1 MTCSTPF
8 PENLLRDIAGEQW
21 QYALPHDINATI
33 SYIAARM
40 PETEQ
45 KIFDIRYI
53 QRTPRSKI
61 AQTLNLTED
70 QIRNIENKILRH
82 FRHPNVQ
89 KLLRT
94 GIECRIKNTMTP
106 AMYQKQKTLTDKIQF
121 AANTIDL
128 AAKQLKEITGQ
139 SEKEIADSKQTMLN
153 DPQLCLP
160 PRIINALKR
169 AGIETLE
176 QLVLTDE
183 HTIRQIRD
191 IGDAAVIAI
200 TKLINEYA
208 PYVK

>member
-45 KIFDIRYI
+45 KIFDLRYI
-53 QRTPRSKI
+53 QRNPRSKI
-61 AQTLNLTED
+61 AQILNLTED
-70 QIRNIENKILRH
+70 QVRNNENRILRH

-94 GIECRIKNTMTP
+94 GIECRLKNTMTP

-121 AANTIDL
+121 AANTIEL
-128 AAKQLKEITGQ
+128 AAKQLKEMSGQ
-139 SEKEIADSKQTMLN
+139 SEKEFADSKQTMLN
-153 DPQLCLP
+153 NPQLCLP
-160 PRIINALKR
+160 PRVINALKR

-183 HTIRQIRD
+183 QTIRRIRN
-191 IGDAAVIAI
+191 IGDASAI
-200 TKLINEYA
+200 TIMKLINEYA
-208 PYVK
+208 PYAE